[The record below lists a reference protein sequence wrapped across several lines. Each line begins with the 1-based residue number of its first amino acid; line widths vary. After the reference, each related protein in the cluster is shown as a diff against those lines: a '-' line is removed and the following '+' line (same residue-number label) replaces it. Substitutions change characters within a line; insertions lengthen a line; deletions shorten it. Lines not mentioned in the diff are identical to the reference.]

1 MENSVELMLVIMAI
15 IALGCLSALSVYV
28 ITVLVRVRG
37 ILTEVERDFKE
48 LSSKAIPVFE
58 NLEIITNKVRNVS
71 ESIDEQVE
79 MVKHSVRSIKDVT
92 DSIVDFERRI
102 QSRIEEPVLETVSVF
117 AAVFKGV
124 RTFVDRIRR

>member
-37 ILTEVERDFKE
+37 ILTEVGRDFKE

-102 QSRIEEPVLETVSVF
+102 QSRIEEPVLETVSVL